1 MVVNS
6 CAEPFPNVIGIFE
19 LFGTPLLGI
28 SATVKIFLVLVHNK
42 MDLDEPRQIVKKS
55 QGEQKAK
62 DLKIA
67 FHCTSVMRDQ
77 GVNEVFKRLAK
88 CNLERILS
96 ARNASATSVHS
107 RHRELADTVF
117 LADEKKFKKRKS
129 LFSKC
134 RILD

>member
-1 MVVNS
+1 M
-6 CAEPFPNVIGIFE
+6 PIGD
-19 LFGTPLLGI
+19 T
-28 SATVKIFLVLVHNK
+28 TVKICLVLVHNK
-42 MDLDEPRQIVKKS
+42 MDLDEPRQLVKKS

-96 ARNASATSVHS
+96 ARNASATSVHHS
-107 RHRELADTVF
+107 RTHRELADTVF

>member
-1 MVVNS
+1 MGAN
-6 CAEPFPNVIGIFE
+6 IY
-19 LFGTPLLGI
+19 
-28 SATVKIFLVLVHNK
+28 LVLVHNK
-42 MDLDEPRQIVKKS
+42 MDLDEPRQLVKRA

-96 ARNASATSVHS
+96 ARNASATSVHN

>member
-1 MVVNS
+1 M
-6 CAEPFPNVIGIFE
+6 
-19 LFGTPLLGI
+19 
-28 SATVKIFLVLVHNK
+28 VKIYLVLVHNK
-42 MDLDEPRQIVKKS
+42 MDLDEPRQLVKRA

-96 ARNASATSVHS
+96 ARNASATSVHNN
-107 RHRELADTVF
+107 RGHHRELADTVF